1 MLVTSVRQRI
11 GFDGATVVEA
21 LVHLSPEQAGAC
33 ADAVQAVTASRYRVP
48 TLTVDEILAMREFTA
63 LGDGLDDL
71 RHAEGVSIM
80 VLSIA
85 RLGLLVEALDE
96 PLSGPA
102 TALLGPLAD
111 LHAEALRAALEGP
124 AAGVA
129 LS

>member
-11 GFDGATVVEA
+11 GLDGATVVEA
-21 LVHLSPEQAGAC
+21 LVHLTPEQAGAC
-33 ADAVQAVTASRYRVP
+33 ADAVQALAASRYRVP

-71 RHAEGVSIM
+71 RHADGTTIM

-85 RLGLLVEALDE
+85 RLGLLIEALDE
-96 PLSGPA
+96 PTSGSA
-102 TALLGPLAD
+102 VALVGPLAAV
-111 LHAEALRAALEGP
+111 HAEALRAALEGP
-124 AAGVA
+124 AANVA

>member
-11 GFDGATVVEA
+11 GLDGATVVEA

-71 RHAEGVSIM
+71 RHAEGTSVM

-96 PLSGPA
+96 PMSGPA

-111 LHAEALRAALEGP
+111 LHAETLRAALEDT
-124 AAGVA
+124 ASNVA
-129 LS
+129 LP

>member
-63 LGDGLDDL
+63 LADGLDDL
-71 RHAEGVSIM
+71 RHADGTTVT

-85 RLGLLVEALDE
+85 RLGLLVQALDE
-96 PLSGPA
+96 PSSGA
-102 TALLGPLAD
+102 AGALFGPLAAA
-111 LHAEALRAALEGP
+111 HAEAVRTALDGP
-124 AAGVA
+124 AVDIA
-129 LS
+129 LP